1 MGRALQD
8 PAVDVGGL
16 GAAEGSRRGCV
27 CVPTDLF
34 PLCSLQTSWT
44 PGWMLEDAALGPGA
58 AAAAQ
63 MCDICQATFPADTT
77 AQADYLKHV
86 LTHMK

>member
-1 MGRALQD
+1 MWGS
-8 PAVDVGGL
+8 GHSCGL
-16 GAAEGSRRGCV
+16 EERLCLPSHR
-27 CVPTDLF
+27 PF